1 MKNVVEL
8 RILGQRL
15 VVRSD
20 EDKNY
25 VRDVEGYLSGKI
37 EEVRQNSKVVATLDL
52 ALLAALNVTGE
63 LLKAKEKL
71 ESIER
76 KSGELT
82 QMIDRRLP

>member
-1 MKNVVEL
+1 MVEL

-52 ALLAALNVTGE
+52 ALLTALNVTGE
-63 LLKAKEKL
+63 LLKAREKL

>member
-1 MKNVVEL
+1 MVEL

-52 ALLAALNVTGE
+52 ALLAALNVAGE

>member
-1 MKNVVEL
+1 LKNVVEL

-52 ALLAALNVTGE
+52 ALLTALNVTGE
-63 LLKAKEKL
+63 LLKAREKL

>member
-52 ALLAALNVTGE
+52 ALLAALNVAGE

>member
-52 ALLAALNVTGE
+52 ALLTALNVTGE
-63 LLKAKEKL
+63 LLKAREKL

>member
-15 VVRSD
+15 VVRSY

-52 ALLAALNVTGE
+52 ALLTALNVTGE
-63 LLKAKEKL
+63 LLKAREKL

>member
-1 MKNVVEL
+1 VVEL

-52 ALLAALNVTGE
+52 ALLTALNVTGE
-63 LLKAKEKL
+63 LLKAREKL